1 MQIAPQGT
9 LGSVGYLDRKAGT
22 NMAAVC
28 CKWDVVLQ
36 AAISDM
42 NWFIQVNKRPESPWV
57 YCLCMQCKRRDR
69 RWTHAK
75 SICVAGLCTSTSVL
89 NMLKL

>member
-9 LGSVGYLDRKAGT
+9 LGSVGYLDSKART

-28 CKWDVVLQ
+28 CKWDVLLR

-42 NWFIQVNKRPESPWV
+42 NWFMQVNERPESPRMC
-57 YCLCMQCKRRDR
+57 CLCMQWKRRDR
-69 RWTHAK
+69 HWTHTK
-75 SICVAGLCTSTSVL
+75 PICVAGLCTSNSIL